1 MIWLLALALAALTL
15 APLGLF
21 TLRGG
26 RLRGRQEAALALH
39 RAQLTELDTDLAEGR
54 LLASEHA
61 AAKLEVQRRLLADAA
76 LPDGAEAGAGRY
88 FVPATVLI
96 IPVAALALYLT
107 VGRPHFPPPDSAPPV
122 QAEGSAPPDAA
133 TIAKSEA
140 LVAQLRGRLALM
152 EPHAPQT
159 LRGYE
164 ILGNAELSLGHLP
177 EAAEAWQHVLA
188 DRFDPTLAAQTAE
201 VLTETSGHVT
211 AESMALFKRALAEA
225 PPDAP
230 WRSMAERRLA
240 EAAPK

>member
-21 TLRGG
+21 TWRGG

-39 RAQLTELDTDLAEGR
+39 RAQLTELDNDLAEGR
-54 LLASEHA
+54 LLAAEHA

-88 FVPATVLI
+88 FVPATALI

-107 VGRPHFPPPDSAPPV
+107 CGRPDFPPPDSAAPV
-122 QAEGSAPPDAA
+122 QAQGTAPPDAA
-133 TIAKSEA
+133 TIAKSEQ
-140 LVAQLRGRLALM
+140 LVAELRGRLKLM
-152 EPHAPQT
+152 NPHTAQT
-159 LRGYE
+159 LRGYQ

-177 EAAEAWQHVLA
+177 EAAAAWQRVLA
-188 DRFDPTLAAQTAE
+188 DRFDATLAVQTAE
-201 VLTETSGHVT
+201 VLTETSGRVT
-211 AESMALFKRALAEA
+211 GEALALFKRALAEA

-230 WRSMAERRLA
+230 WRPMAQKRIA
-240 EAAPK
+240 EGAGP